1 MEDMDVKVMDCTED
15 PVELIG
21 MLAGVSRGKTDDD
34 PEAFERRTRYCI
46 EHRHDSVLE
55 HVSATFY
62 VDGIS
67 RACSHQL
74 VRHRLASFVEKSQRY
89 GTVDTTGDDWYVKP
103 PSFEADGI
111 NDHIF
116 FSVIGYAGA
125 YYRNAIYHGVSPED
139 ARYLLP
145 EATKTNVVVTVNLR
159 ELDHM
164 RDVRCDGAAQWEI
177 RELVDAMW
185 HELSHQDGWDGLLG
199 MLDERRGR

>member
-1 MEDMDVKVMDCTED
+1 MDVKVVECTED

-21 MLAGVSRGKTDDD
+21 MLAGVSHGKAGHD

-55 HVSATFY
+55 HVSATFL
-62 VDGIS
+62 VTGIS

-89 GTVDTTGDDWYVKP
+89 GMVDTTDDGWYVKP
-103 PSFEADGI
+103 QSFEAD
-111 NDHIF
+111 DASD
-116 FSVIGYAGA
+116 SVFHRMMGYACGA
-125 YYRNAIYHGVSPED
+125 YLNAIDQGVPPED

-145 EATKTNVVVTVNLR
+145 EATKTEIVATVNIR

-164 RDVRCDGAAQWEI
+164 RDVRCDEAAQWEI

-185 HELSHQDGWDGLLG
+185 KELSRQDGWNPLLE
-199 MLDERRGR
+199 MLDNRRAS